1 MTSNVR
7 YIYIYI
13 SSWIHNTKLTCT
25 SSSRNRPAISLSR
38 RQKGWLGE
46 FYLSLCFFFFLDEQ
60 CRDAR
65 TRLAFESEEES
76 SFDGGERKGKEMEG
90 EWNQRAMRN
99 EWMNRNRNKELIYL
113 PQFQWHWLLTRGYCV
128 VPSIMSQTTSSLSM
142 VGRKRCATRRGWK
155 KNGRQNSNIRYGRF
169 LKTVMPHRGLQN
181 FWTRTNHFLYS
192 AALFVNLERRYNP
205 YILSNCNGR
214 GLLHIHLLFIYHM
227 QRVNA
232 SSFFHTF
239 SQEKWKFMLDATRIN

>member
-1 MTSNVR
+1 MSNVEMVE
-7 YIYIYI
+7 
-13 SSWIHNTKLTCT
+13 
-25 SSSRNRPAISLSR
+25 
-38 RQKGWLGE
+38 QGWL
-46 FYLSLCFFFFLDEQ
+46 S
-60 CRDAR
+60 
-65 TRLAFESEEES
+65 ESEEES
-76 SFDGGERKGKEMEG
+76 SFEWGERKGKEMEG

-99 EWMNRNRNKELIYL
+99 EWINRNRNKELIYL

-205 YILSNCNGR
+205 HILSNCNSR
-214 GLLHIHLLFIYHM
+214 GLLHIHLLFIFHM
-227 QRVNA
+227 QGVNA
-232 SSFFHTF
+232 FFFHTF
-239 SQEKWKFMLDATRIN
+239 SQEK

>member
-1 MTSNVR
+1 M
-7 YIYIYI
+7 
-13 SSWIHNTKLTCT
+13 
-25 SSSRNRPAISLSR
+25 
-38 RQKGWLGE
+38 
-46 FYLSLCFFFFLDEQ
+46 
-60 CRDAR
+60 
-65 TRLAFESEEES
+65 
-76 SFDGGERKGKEMEG
+76 ER

-99 EWMNRNRNKELIYL
+99 EWINRNRNKELIYL

-142 VGRKRCATRRGWK
+142 VGRIRCATRRGWK

-192 AALFVNLERRYNP
+192 AALLVNLERRYNP
-205 YILSNCNGR
+205 HILSNCNGW
-214 GLLHIHLLFIYHM
+214 GLLHIHLLFIFHM

-232 SSFFHTF
+232 FFFIPFLRKNKSSCWMQPESTRDVSDSPWENWLMGTVHKVHRGREISACIAGWLLLWNGLQKQLQFKIEVSRH
-239 SQEKWKFMLDATRIN
+239 WK